1 MKSILLIGMGKFGQA
16 LGQNLLDMGVEVMIV
31 DKNEDIIN
39 QLASKYT
46 DALIANCMNED
57 NLKRLDIPSFDACV
71 VAIGEDFQSSLEITS
86 LLKDLGAKWVVSKAA
101 TEIQRKFLLKNGA
114 DEVVYP
120 NRDLAE
126 KLAVKLNSKK
136 VFDFIELN
144 DEYAIFE
151 IAVPMP
157 WSGKKLI
164 DLNPRKKY
172 GLNLLTVK
180 KGEEVVPSLDAN
192 YVFQKGEHMLVFGK
206 TEDILAIEVE
216 SYFLFVAQI
225 ELHGCGVDFYNSG
238 NGRNGI
244 SVTLRHCLQRGTL
257 REEQGTCQSNGF
269 DGYFFHSHSH
279 KLIL

>member
-1 MKSILLIGMGKFGQA
+1 MKSVLLIGMGKFGQT

-39 QLASKYT
+39 QLSAKYA

-86 LLKDLGAKWVVSKAA
+86 LLKDLGAKWVVSKAE

-120 NRDLAE
+120 DRDIAE

-144 DEYAIFE
+144 DEYSIFE
-151 IAVPMP
+151 IAVPLA
-157 WSGKKLI
+157 WYGKKLI

-172 GLNLLTVK
+172 GLNLLTIK
-180 KGEEVVPSLDAN
+180 KGEAVVPSLDAN
-192 YVFQKGEHMLVFGK
+192 YVFQKDEHMLVFGK
-206 TEDILAIEVE
+206 TEDILA
-216 SYFLFVAQI
+216 F
-225 ELHGCGVDFYNSG
+225 
-238 NGRNGI
+238 
-244 SVTLRHCLQRGTL
+244 T
-257 REEQGTCQSNGF
+257 
-269 DGYFFHSHSH
+269 
-279 KLIL
+279 KKW